1 MSIVVRKR
9 SFPDA
14 AGAEVTERLMRD
26 GFVRVGA
33 GFAAGDNGELAR
45 ARDEFVQSVEIVPPD
60 LHTDK
65 PGRNRRYGTFLLTPW
80 TGALEFVPPVWDA
93 SQMDF
98 VARYLQSAA
107 INPEQQGQS
116 RGFAPLTPEI
126 ANNIF
131 LRATIQRCFRALPWS
146 KHGPVFAG
154 VHVIQLVAHPGV
166 LGVSSPDALHRDG
179 EPFTWAFLIER
190 HGVTGG
196 ENVIAAP
203 ELANTHPSEAPPEK
217 ILARFTLDKPFEGWV
232 VDDKRVSHYV
242 SPVAVES
249 GFEHGVRTIL
259 LIDFTPAVPGIEQ

>member
-1 MSIVVRKR
+1 MSTVVRKR
-9 SFPDA
+9 PSADA
-14 AGAEVTERLMRD
+14 AVSEVADRLVRD
-26 GFVRVGA
+26 GFVRIDASFVGA
-33 GFAAGDNGELAR
+33 DTGELAF
-45 ARDEFVQSVEIVPPD
+45 ARDQFAQGVEIVPPD
-60 LHTDK
+60 THTDK

-80 TGALEFVPPVWDA
+80 NGALEFVPPVWDA
-93 SQMDF
+93 SRMDF
-98 VARYLQSAA
+98 VARYLQSAS

-116 RGFAPLTPEI
+116 RGFAPLTPEL

-131 LRATIQRCFRALPWS
+131 LRATIQRCFRALPWNTP
-146 KHGPVFAG
+146 GPVFAG
-154 VHVIQLVAHPGV
+154 VHVIQLVANPGV

-179 EPFTWAFLIER
+179 EPFTWAFLLER

-203 ELANTHPSEAPPEK
+203 ELANSHPSDAPPDK

-242 SPVAVES
+242 SPVAVED